1 MTTKATNDYDVAMTS
16 PRSVRFEDTTLERLT
31 AYAARHPGLSG
42 ASAAALLVEEGLRMD
57 EHPAVVFRDGPG
69 GRRAVV
75 VGGPD
80 VWEVIRALRDAR
92 QAEPELSRG
101 ELIDLVRG
109 NSGVAESLIRAA
121 LDYYGAY
128 PSEVDGAILD
138 ADRTDEGLRAA
149 MGRARDLLGS

>member
-1 MTTKATNDYDVAMTS
+1 MTS
-16 PRSVRFEDTTLERLT
+16 PRSVRFEETTLERLT

-69 GRRAVV
+69 GRRAVL

-80 VWEVIRALRDAR
+80 VWEIIRALRDAR
-92 QAEPELSRG
+92 AAEPDLSGG
-101 ELIDLVRG
+101 ELIALVQV
-109 NSGVAESLIRAA
+109 NSGVAEPLIRAA

-128 PSEVDGAILD
+128 PDEVDSAIMG
-138 ADRTDEGLRAA
+138 ADRADESLRRA
-149 MGRARDLLGS
+149 MERARDLLGS

>member
-1 MTTKATNDYDVAMTS
+1 MSS

-75 VGGPD
+75 IGGPD
-80 VWEVIRALRDAR
+80 VWEIIRALKDAR

-101 ELIDLVRG
+101 ELIALVQV
-109 NSGVAESLIRAA
+109 NSGVAEPLIRAA

-128 PSEVDGAILD
+128 PDEVDGALID
-138 ADRTDEGLRAA
+138 ADRIEEGLRLA
-149 MGRARDLLGS
+149 MGRARDFLGS